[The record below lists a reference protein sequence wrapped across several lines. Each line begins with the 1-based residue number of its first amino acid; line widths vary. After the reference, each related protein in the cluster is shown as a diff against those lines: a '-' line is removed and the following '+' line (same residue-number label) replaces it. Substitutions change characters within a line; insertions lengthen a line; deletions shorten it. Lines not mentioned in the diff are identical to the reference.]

1 MVNWLI
7 QPLAVFIFLTTF
19 ALNGCSPVPA
29 SPSPQTEAATTEPGR
44 IQQARE
50 SNPASSLD
58 AMRGGEAPSSGPL
71 QEVRYDFDRYDLRP
85 DAREILKA
93 NANWMK
99 DNPSVRVQIEG
110 HADER
115 GTNEYNLALGAKR
128 AHTSKDY
135 LVSLGISVERLSTVS
150 YGEELPVCKDKTEG
164 CWRNNRRAR
173 FVIITARPTS

>member
-1 MVNWLI
+1 MVNRLI

-19 ALNGCSPVPA
+19 ALKGCSPVPV
-29 SPSPQTEAATTEPGR
+29 SPSPQTEAATTEPGM

-50 SNPASSLD
+50 SNPASSLE
-58 AMRGGEAPSSGPL
+58 AMRGGEVPSSGPL
-71 QEVRYDFDRYDLRP
+71 QEVRYDFDRYDLRS

-99 DNPSVRVQIEG
+99 ANPSVRVQIEG

-128 AHTSKDY
+128 AHSSKDY
-135 LVSLGISVERLSTVS
+135 LVSLGISAERLSTVS

-164 CWRNNRRAR
+164 CWQNNRRAR
-173 FVIITARPTS
+173 FVIITARPAL